1 MYKFMKN
8 RRIEKMAKQ
17 NFRALGMDT
26 MERLYYERKDC
37 RKKAYNARK
46 QRRDVPQHRMRHVMA
61 CQMDGTDTSHVSMQ
75 L

>member
-1 MYKFMKN
+1 
-8 RRIEKMAKQ
+8 MAKQ
-17 NFRALGMDT
+17 NFRDLDMDT

-46 QRRDVPQHRMRHVMA
+46 RHRDVPQHRMRHVMA
-61 CQMDGTDTSHVSMQ
+61 CQMDGTGISHVSMPMQ